1 MADKKNM
8 SSEELEQQA
17 DAILA
22 AADAAEAPEA
32 PEREEPA
39 AKPAKK
45 PSRKKHAAHEE
56 GEAAGAAPA
65 VMTDEE
71 AKKAGILRLDDKQ
84 VAALP
89 AASWLMGNEKL
100 RELLARGKKRGK
112 LDSAEL
118 MDAVDD
124 LNLESDQMD
133 QLYDSLEALNIDI
146 SADDALLSDLP
157 DDEPAAEEI
166 ADVEEEELVDPNTLV
181 NSFSIDDPVRMY
193 LKEIGK
199 VPLLTPDEEILL
211 AQAMGGGN
219 EAQRKLDEI
228 DRLEKA
234 GEPVPYS
241 QEEIDGWKDA
251 HAKGEAAKQ
260 KLAEANLRL
269 VVSIAKRYVGRGM
282 LFLDLIQEGN
292 LGLIKAVEKF
302 DYTKGYKFSTY
313 ATWWIRQSIT
323 RAIADQARTIR
334 IPVHMVETINR
345 VIRTAHSM
353 VQSLGRE
360 PTAEEIAAEMHLELS
375 KVEEIL
381 KIAQEPVSLET
392 PIGEEEDSHLGDF
405 IPDEGASEPSE
416 AASFTLLKEQLMD
429 VLSTLT
435 PREEKVLKLRF
446 GIEDGRTRTLEEVGK
461 EFNVTRER
469 IRQIEAKALRKLRH
483 PSRSKKLKDF
493 LN

>member
-1 MADKKNM
+1 MANEYDKM
-8 SSEELEQQA
+8 SPKELKAQA

-22 AADAAEAPEA
+22 AADAAEAA
-32 PEREEPA
+32 ASGEEGPA
-39 AKPAKK
+39 VKSARK
-45 PSRKKHAAHEE
+45 STRKKAEDSAQE
-56 GEAAGAAPA
+56 PPR

-89 AASWLMGNEKL
+89 AASWLMNNEKL
-100 RELLARGKKRGK
+100 RELLARGKKKGK
-112 LDSAEL
+112 LDSGEL

-146 SADDALLSDLP
+146 SADDTLLADLP

-166 ADVEEEELVDPNTLV
+166 AEVEEEELVDPNTLV

-199 VPLLTPDEEILL
+199 VPLLSPDEEIDL
-211 AQAMGGGN
+211 AQAMGAGN
-219 EAQRKLDEI
+219 AAQEKLEEI
-228 DRLEKA
+228 DRLQKEGK
-234 GEPVPYS
+234 EVPYS
-241 QEEIDGWKDA
+241 QEEINGGTAD

-260 KLAEANLRL
+260 RLAEANLRL

-313 ATWWIRQSIT
+313 ATWWIRQAIT

-334 IPVHMVETINR
+334 IPVHMVETINK
-345 VIRTAHSM
+345 VIRVSR
-353 VQSLGRE
+353 QLLQELGHD
-360 PTAEEIAAEMHLELS
+360 PSPNEISAEMGMPVE
-375 KVEEIL
+375 KVREIL

>member
-1 MADKKNM
+1 M
-8 SSEELEQQA
+8 
-17 DAILA
+17 
-22 AADAAEAPEA
+22 
-32 PEREEPA
+32 
-39 AKPAKK
+39 
-45 PSRKKHAAHEE
+45 
-56 GEAAGAAPA
+56 
-65 VMTDEE
+65 
-71 AKKAGILRLDDKQ
+71 
-84 VAALP
+84 
-89 AASWLMGNEKL
+89 
-100 RELLARGKKRGK
+100 
-112 LDSAEL
+112 
-118 MDAVDD
+118 
-124 LNLESDQMD
+124 
-133 QLYDSLEALNIDI
+133 
-146 SADDALLSDLP
+146 
-157 DDEPAAEEI
+157 
-166 ADVEEEELVDPNTLV
+166 EEEELVDPNTLV

-199 VPLLTPDEEILL
+199 VPLLSPDEEIDL
-211 AQAMGGGN
+211 AQAMGAGN
-219 EAQRKLDEI
+219 EADRKLAEI
-228 DRLEKA
+228 DRLRKE
-234 GEPVPYS
+234 GQEIPYS
-241 QEEIDGWKDA
+241 QEEIAAWKSA
-251 HAKGEAAKQ
+251 HAKGETAKQ

-313 ATWWIRQSIT
+313 ATWWIRQAIT

-334 IPVHMVETINR
+334 IPVHMVETINK
-345 VIRTAHSM
+345 VIRVSR
-353 VQSLGRE
+353 QLLQELGHD
-360 PTAEEIAAEMHLELS
+360 PSPNEISAEMGMPVE
-375 KVEEIL
+375 KVREIL

-405 IPDEGASEPSE
+405 IPDEGAREPSE

>member
-1 MADKKNM
+1 MANEKELTPM
-8 SSEELEQQA
+8 ELEQQA
-17 DAILA
+17 DALLA
-22 AADAAEAPEA
+22 AAEAEENKPDATSG
-32 PEREEPA
+32 
-39 AKPAKK
+39 KK
-45 PSRKKHAAHEE
+45 
-56 GEAAGAAPA
+56 GEAELPR
-65 VMTDEE
+65 VPTDEE

-89 AASWLMGNEKL
+89 AASWLSGNEKL
-100 RELLARGKKRGK
+100 RELLARGKKKGK
-112 LDSAEL
+112 LESAEL

-124 LNLESDQMD
+124 LNLEGDQMD

-146 SADDALLSDLP
+146 SSDDLLLRDLP

-181 NSFSIDDPVRMY
+181 NNFSLDDPVRMY

-199 VPLLTPDEEILL
+199 VPLLTPDEEVDL
-211 AQAMGGGN
+211 AQAMSAGN
-219 EAQRKLDEI
+219 EAAEKLAELRHQLEGGMSVTASAEDE
-228 DRLEKA
+228 A
-234 GEPVPYS
+234 T
-241 QEEIDGWKDA
+241 WKKDFK
-251 HAKGEAAKQ
+251 KGEIAKQ

-313 ATWWIRQSIT
+313 ATWWIRQAIT

-334 IPVHMVETINR
+334 IPVHMVETINK
-345 VIRTAHSM
+345 VIRVSR
-353 VQSLGRE
+353 QLLQELGHD
-360 PTAEEIAAEMHLELS
+360 PSPEEIAEEMNMPVD
-375 KVEEIL
+375 KVREIM

-416 AASFTLLKEQLMD
+416 AASFTLLKEQLVD
-429 VLSTLT
+429 VLGTLT

>member
-1 MADKKNM
+1 MAN
-8 SSEELEQQA
+8 EFELSPKELKRQA
-17 DAILA
+17 DALLA
-22 AADAAEAPEA
+22 AADAAEKAA
-32 PEREEPA
+32 EREPA
-39 AKPAKK
+39 ARSAKK
-45 PSRKKHAAHEE
+45 STRKKGEE
-56 GEAAGAAPA
+56 TAQEAPA

-71 AKKAGILRLDDKQ
+71 ARKAGILRLDDKQ

-89 AASWLMGNEKL
+89 AASWLMNNEKL
-100 RELLARGKKRGK
+100 RELLARGKKKGK
-112 LDSAEL
+112 LDSADL

-146 SADDALLSDLP
+146 SADDALLADLQ

-199 VPLLTPDEEILL
+199 VPLLSPDEEIDL
-211 AQAMGGGN
+211 AQAMGAGN
-219 EAQRKLDEI
+219 EADRKLAEI
-228 DRLEKA
+228 DRLRKE
-234 GEPVPYS
+234 GQEIPYS
-241 QEEIDGWKDA
+241 QEEIAAWKSA
-251 HAKGEAAKQ
+251 HAKGETAKQ

-313 ATWWIRQSIT
+313 ATWWIRQAIT

-334 IPVHMVETINR
+334 IPVHMVETINK
-345 VIRTAHSM
+345 VIRVSR
-353 VQSLGRE
+353 QLLQELGHD
-360 PTAEEIAAEMHLELS
+360 PSPNEISAEMGMPVE
-375 KVEEIL
+375 KVREIL

-392 PIGEEEDSHLGDF
+392 PIGEEEDSYLGDF